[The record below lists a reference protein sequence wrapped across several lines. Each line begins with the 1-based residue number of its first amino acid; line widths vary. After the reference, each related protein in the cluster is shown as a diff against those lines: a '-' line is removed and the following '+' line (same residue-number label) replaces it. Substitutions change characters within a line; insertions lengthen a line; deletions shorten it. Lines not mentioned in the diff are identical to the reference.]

1 MSLEDAVRTTVEGLA
16 GKLLLGSSFA
26 IIMAVSGLAYRE
38 LAGLHSDI
46 ADHSSKL
53 STISQKIDDL
63 ILSNDARARS
73 TDAAID
79 RLTENSQAHAVAIA
93 RAETEIEELKGTPPR
108 IGRENAASPPPPFPQ
123 IGRALEHIFPAFP
136 GHPRRRRGGH

>member
-1 MSLEDAVRTTVEGLA
+1 
-16 GKLLLGSSFA
+16 
-26 IIMAVSGLAYRE
+26 VSGLAYRE

-93 RAETEIEELKGTPPR
+93 RVETEIEELKGSPPR
-108 IGRENAASPPPPFPQ
+108 IERESAPPPPIPQ
-123 IGRALEHIFPAFP
+123 IGSALEHIFPAFP
-136 GHPRRRRGGH
+136 GRPRHRRGGH

>member
-1 MSLEDAVRTTVEGLA
+1 MSLEDAVRNTVEGIA

-38 LAGLHSDI
+38 LASLHSDI

-53 STISQKIDDL
+53 SSISQKIDDL

-79 RLTENSQAHAVAIA
+79 RLSEDSQQHAVAIA
-93 RAETEIEELKGTPPR
+93 RAETEIEELKSPR
-108 IGRENAASPPPPFPQ
+108 IERNIASPPQLPIPQ
-123 IGRALEHIFPAFP
+123 IGRAIEHIFPIFP
-136 GHPRRRRGGH
+136 THPRERRRR